1 MFFPGPMRHSS
12 LFWVTKNTMHSFTII
27 FRQLFLRPSLINAF
41 HLVFKFPPKFIQRL
55 NTLPTTMSNLSN
67 FRNATLT
74 AKNNR
79 DEESADNTDT
89 VPILSAATCYF
100 SFHPYYAG
108 LTPRTVITTQAFKPT
123 EEHKM
128 SGDDDE
134 WPYLEYEAGEVFDVR
149 GSKGDMWFVQKQEVD
164 GNVVA
169 GWVWVGHLA
178 NTGEEKRKE
187 KNAM

>member
-1 MFFPGPMRHSS
+1 
-12 LFWVTKNTMHSFTII
+12 
-27 FRQLFLRPSLINAF
+27 
-41 HLVFKFPPKFIQRL
+41 
-55 NTLPTTMSNLSN
+55 MSNLSN

-187 KNAM
+187 KNAIVEDVLVDV